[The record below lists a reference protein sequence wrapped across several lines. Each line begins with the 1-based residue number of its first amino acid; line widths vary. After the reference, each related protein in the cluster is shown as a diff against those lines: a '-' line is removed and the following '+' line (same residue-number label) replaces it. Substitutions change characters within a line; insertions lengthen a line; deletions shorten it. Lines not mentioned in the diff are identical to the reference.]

1 MARFDTIA
9 VYMMT
14 DRRYGTLSTGVASDL
29 VHRVSQHRSGFWRG
43 LGIHAQVQLHAAC
56 LVRGACGHGCCDPAR
71 DVDQT
76 IFACVEDQSDRGGEP
91 RLAGPVGQHPAGAA
105 PHNRGGPAG
114 DSGPRANRV
123 ASYRNTTIPGRVIF
137 VVKNPCLPRRLAQF
151 CMHAAFRAHRQAGR
165 REPHAE
171 TA

>member
-14 DRRYGTLSTGVASDL
+14 DLRYGTLYTGVTSDL

-91 RLAGPVGQHPAGAA
+91 RLLDLWDSILPGPLPGQRRTIEEVRPGIPDRGPTEA
-105 PHNRGGPAG
+105 PH
-114 DSGPRANRV
+114 
-123 ASYRNTTIPGRVIF
+123 I
-137 VVKNPCLPRRLAQF
+137 
-151 CMHAAFRAHRQAGR
+151 
-165 REPHAE
+165 E
-171 TA
+171 TQ